1 VNAVLRIVAWMIA
14 IALVAAPVVA
24 VLNGW
29 IGGERWPMR
38 RLVLTAEFHQVGEA
52 QVRAAVSS
60 HVRHGFFAVDPEA
73 VRADIA
79 ALPWVRRVEV
89 RKRWPDRL
97 DVAIAEYRPLAR
109 WGERRMLSENGELFA
124 APAKAAAMA
133 LPRFDGPEA
142 RRAELMAFY
151 SEARP
156 LFLAE
161 GVRIRAIALSA
172 RGSWTLR
179 LSDGVQVEVGRGD
192 PQRRLQRFARLLP
205 RLRATDSRRLVRADL
220 RYTNGFALTWQE
232 AIAPVPAQPAS
243 NQAIQGKA

>member
-1 VNAVLRIVAWMIA
+1 MNALLRITAWLIA

-52 QVRAAVSS
+52 QVRQVVAP
-60 HVRHGFFAVDPEA
+60 HVRGGFFAVDPEA
-73 VRADIA
+73 VRAELA

-109 WGERRMLSENGELFA
+109 WGDKRMLSENGELFA
-124 APAKAAAMA
+124 APPVTKATLA

-156 LFLAE
+156 LFLAD
-161 GVRIRAIALSA
+161 GVSIRAIALSA

-205 RLRATDSRRLVRADL
+205 RLHATDPRRLVRADL
-220 RYTNGFALTWQE
+220 RYTNGFALTWQD
-232 AIAPVPAQPAS
+232 APAS
-243 NQAIQGKA
+243 APTATATQGKA